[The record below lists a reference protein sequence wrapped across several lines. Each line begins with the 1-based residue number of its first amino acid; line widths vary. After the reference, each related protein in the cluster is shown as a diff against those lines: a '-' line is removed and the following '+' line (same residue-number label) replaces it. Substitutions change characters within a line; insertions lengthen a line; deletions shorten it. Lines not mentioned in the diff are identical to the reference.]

1 MLVWEEGEL
10 SECLERWAM
19 ETVEGR
25 KDLVWDEGFDK
36 VASMVDFAIS
46 FVQAALQLVLV
57 VVVRASFLNLAK

>member
-25 KDLVWDEGFDK
+25 KDLVRNEGFDE
-36 VASMVDFAIS
+36 VEPFIDG
-46 FVQAALQLVLV
+46 
-57 VVVRASFLNLAK
+57 